1 MTDAIPDKLFYKLNE
16 VCQYTDTQPYVLR
29 FWESEFP
36 QLAPEKHKNGQ
47 RVYRRQD
54 IDLIVKIKK
63 LLYEDE
69 YTIADVRKR
78 IEAELAG
85 LPVEAPEK
93 HVHAPEPP
101 PRPVTEG
108 DRRLPLESLLP
119 DDGTPEPEA
128 SWPVRETPEAPSES
142 PAEVATLKAA
152 LDREHAARLEAERAR
167 DAALER
173 EREAVREAGRER
185 EARLAVERERDQLIA
200 GAAAN
205 AQDAERERTL
215 REAAERV
222 RDAALSRIDLAAS
235 RIRGAIERLDAPSS

>member
-1 MTDAIPDKLFYKLNE
+1 MSEAIPDKLFYKLNE

-54 IDLIVKIKK
+54 IDLILKIKK

-85 LPVEAPEK
+85 LPVQPPEK

-101 PRPVTEG
+101 PRPVTAG
-108 DRRLPLESLLP
+108 DRMLPLESLLP
-119 DDGTPEPEA
+119 DDGTPEPEP
-128 SWPVRETPEAPSES
+128 SWPVPETPEPARES
-142 PAEVATLKAA
+142 PAELATLK
-152 LDREHAARLEAERAR
+152 
-167 DAALER
+167 AALER

-205 AQDAERERTL
+205 AQEAERERSL
-215 REAAERV
+215 REAAERA

-235 RIRGAIERLDAPSS
+235 RIRGAMERLDTPSS

>member
-1 MTDAIPDKLFYKLNE
+1 
-16 VCQYTDTQPYVLR
+16 LR

-54 IDLIVKIKK
+54 IDLILKIKK

-85 LPVEAPEK
+85 LPVQPPEK

-101 PRPVTEG
+101 PRPVTAG
-108 DRRLPLESLLP
+108 DRMLPLESLLP
-119 DDGTPEPEA
+119 DDGTPEPEP
-128 SWPVRETPEAPSES
+128 SWPVPETPEPARES
-142 PAEVATLKAA
+142 PAELATLKAA
-152 LDREHAARLEAERAR
+152 LDREHKARQEAERAR

-173 EREAVREAGRER
+173 ERDAVREAGRER
-185 EARLAVERERDQLIA
+185 EGRLAVERERDLAI
-200 GAAAN
+200 AN
-205 AQDAERERTL
+205 AASNAQEAERERSL
-215 REAAERV
+215 REAAERA

-235 RIRGAIERLDAPSS
+235 RIRGAMERLDTPSS